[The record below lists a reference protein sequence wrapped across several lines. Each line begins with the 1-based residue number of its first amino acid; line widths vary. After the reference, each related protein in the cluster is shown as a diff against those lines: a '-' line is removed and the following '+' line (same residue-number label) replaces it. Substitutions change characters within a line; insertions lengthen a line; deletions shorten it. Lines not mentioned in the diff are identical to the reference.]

1 MGFWVGRRWC
11 IEGINQPQHLIV
23 MEPRQKDLVD
33 YIRLIYERESQ
44 RDSRN
49 GTTFWAIVIAL
60 VYVVWHLLEL
70 LSSNTL
76 SLQELFKPFA
86 NIYLATLAL
95 IVCVSSS
102 QPPLRRNHFDRR
114 IGYNYSLSTFNWPL
128 KTLHWLI
135 AGIACTLAWLEP
147 PLNGPLH
154 WLLTYQHY
162 YNRIFF
168 CLCLGLVSGTIAI
181 AIYQHTKKSEQPH
194 ASEFIEP
201 NTTFQLLL
209 SAILFL
215 LSLEVFIANAV
226 SVITTSNHNPSTGIA
241 TLVGFDI
248 TLAIFGLCSLVA
260 QTNNKSN
267 PAKLLRLERDVL
279 IHSLDEAATLERLQ
293 DELFGHYVG
302 SWIDRRLELLTNK
315 AEKAIQHAEK
325 AETLLLELD
334 CIDPEYSFERTGR
347 LDAFS
352 NELKALLDAFE
363 AEAITLSVWLS
374 RTEAESKI
382 HRDTFVQQ
390 LSQKKI
396 EEIEN
401 LSTELGKRGGEI
413 NERIKSL
420 RAQKKLPDRMGHTS

>member
-1 MGFWVGRRWC
+1 
-11 IEGINQPQHLIV
+11 
-23 MEPRQKDLVD
+23 
-33 YIRLIYERESQ
+33 
-44 RDSRN
+44 
-49 GTTFWAIVIAL
+49 
-60 VYVVWHLLEL
+60 
-70 LSSNTL
+70 
-76 SLQELFKPFA
+76 
-86 NIYLATLAL
+86 
-95 IVCVSSS
+95 
-102 QPPLRRNHFDRR
+102 
-114 IGYNYSLSTFNWPL
+114 
-128 KTLHWLI
+128 
-135 AGIACTLAWLEP
+135 
-147 PLNGPLH
+147 
-154 WLLTYQHY
+154 
-162 YNRIFF
+162 
-168 CLCLGLVSGTIAI
+168 VSGTIAI